1 MNTYRI
7 KNGERLIMDGET
19 LEGGE
24 LIELPA
30 DLAEMHKS
38 RLDLVPA
45 SKAAKGDAKQA

>member
-7 KNGERLIMDGET
+7 KNGEHFLMDGKT

-38 RLDLVPA
+38 RIDLVPPE
-45 SKAAKGDAKQA
+45 KAGKADAKQA